1 MSIKAIFPA
10 GVTAM
15 TVNGLHQWDY
25 GQALEIEAEGL
36 PLLVEVHFA
45 CAGMKE
51 AVVRV
56 CQVADGK
63 TSAIIPD
70 ACLEQRSPVVAWV
83 YEIDEAGGKTILTVT
98 MPVIA
103 RIKPPAGTSS
113 PQVADQYAQLIAL
126 VNDQMDALFS
136 GDAPVGRAFEADH
149 AAEADHAT
157 SADSAAEAG
166 IASEADHAAEADH
179 ATSADEAGHA
189 ASADSAA
196 DLDGVLPVEKGGTGA
211 DNAADALVNLGIG
224 TTARIEQGSYV
235 GTGTYGANSPNS
247 LTFSFEPKFIYISGS
262 SNLVDG
268 LQAIIGSNEIKFV
281 SGNSLARYSTMA
293 GTTGNFS
300 PCFVSIPVSW
310 NENSV
315 SWYYA
320 GTGGQMDSSTESQMN
335 MSGVTYHYVAIG

>member
-83 YEIDEAGGKTILTVT
+83 YEIDEAGGKTILTIT

-113 PQVADQYAQLIAL
+113 PQVADQYTQLISL
-126 VNDQMDALFS
+126 VNDQMDAVFS

-157 SADSAAEAG
+157 EAAHAAKADSATNAGSAAEA
-166 IASEADHAAEADH
+166 AHATEADHAAEAD
-179 ATSADEAGHA
+179 SAG
-189 ASADSAA
+189 SAQA
-196 DLDGVLPVEKGGTGA
+196 LDGVLPIENGGTGA
-211 DNAADALVNLGIG
+211 DNAEDARVNLGIG
-224 TTARIEQGSYV
+224 TTARVEHGSYV
-235 GTGTYGANSPNS
+235 GTGTHGASSPNS
-247 LTFSFEPKFIYISGS
+247 LTFSFKPKAVVITTASGFYGAPVVFVRPQEGYTTRVFSTGGSSAQGSGS
-262 SNLVDG
+262 VVWSETGVSWHCTWGENGQHEAVHQLNDG
-268 LQAIIGSNEIKFV
+268 
-281 SGNSLARYSTMA
+281 
-293 GTTGNFS
+293 GTT
-300 PCFVSIPVSW
+300 
-310 NENSV
+310 
-315 SWYYA
+315 YY
-320 GTGGQMDSSTESQMN
+320 
-335 MSGVTYHYVAIG
+335 YVAIG